1 MATFSTYLDG
11 SSTTNGNGSNA
22 AGFPAVTVFEGVYD
36 ASKRAL
42 AAADVVE
49 LIKLP
54 ARSYVVKVF
63 YHVITGDATQ
73 TLNIGDGTDPDGY
86 VAAADVATAGNSGVG
101 AGAYAAGKFYAAAD
115 TIDLEVPATKAL
127 DTLKVRVVALVAAIG

>member
-1 MATFSTYLDG
+1 MAFSTYLDG
-11 SSTTNGNGSNA
+11 SSTLNGNGSNA
-22 AGFPAVTVFEGVYD
+22 AGFPAVTMFEGVYD

-73 TLNIGDGTDPDGY
+73 TLNIGDGANVAGY
-86 VAAADVATAGNSGVG
+86 VAAADVATAGTSGVG
-101 AGAYAAGKFYAAAD
+101 AGAFATGKFYATAD
-115 TIDLEVPATKAL
+115 TIDLEVPVGKAL

>member
-54 ARSYVVKVF
+54 ARSHVVKVF
-63 YHVITGDATQ
+63 YHVITGDAT
-73 TLNIGDGTDPDGY
+73 TDGY
-86 VAAADVATAGNSGVG
+86 LLAEAIAGRPPAESAAIDADAW
-101 AGAYAAGKFYAAAD
+101 AGA
-115 TIDLEVPATKAL
+115 
-127 DTLKVRVVALVAAIG
+127 VAVLRSV